1 MATEKQL
8 KALAKARRAR
18 AKNLR
23 EAKQTARAKSQ
34 KAKAARSNAKRAVS
48 KAKKATKT
56 AAKANARV
64 MWLIAATED
73 GKTPKQFYN
82 GDSFENG
89 RSRAALYTKSN
100 MQKVAAG
107 LAKRLPA
114 GWGLMGE
121 SCTVK

>member
-23 EAKQTARAKSQ
+23 AAKQTAKAKSQ
-34 KAKAARSNAKRAVS
+34 KAKAARAKARTATS
-48 KAKKATKT
+48 KARKATKA
-56 AAKANARV
+56 AAKAKSRV
-64 MWLIAATED
+64 MWLIAATDD

-82 GDSFENG
+82 GNNFENG
-89 RSRAALYTKSN
+89 RSRAALYTQGN
-100 MQKVAAG
+100 MKKVAAD
-107 LAKRLPA
+107 LAKRLPT

-121 SCTVK
+121 SCEVK